1 MQTPLYRIT
10 LNTGNEFKVI
20 ADSINGNEVINALK
34 NMIIEH
40 PDSHYS
46 FAHVDIYGLQYN
58 EHILTVKFGY
68 LSALY
73 QGKSSELSGKRAL
86 RAFISDKLK
95 DSDDFARW
103 EFVGA

>member
-1 MQTPLYRIT
+1 MQTPQYRIT
-10 LNTGNEFKVI
+10 LNTGKEFKVI
-20 ADSINGNEVINALK
+20 AESVNGQEVINALK

-46 FAHVDIYGLQYN
+46 FAHVDIYGLMYN

-73 QGKSSELSGKRAL
+73 QGKSSELFGKRAL
-86 RAFISDKLK
+86 RSFISNKLK
-95 DSDDFARW
+95 DSDEFARW